1 MVTSTASM
9 ATNIEVTSVDQ
20 SDESAITALYRA
32 AIGPISRNYYLTAF
46 SRFEDAGKAG
56 LSWNWAAGLVTLNW
70 LVFRQL
76 WGVAIAYAG
85 VLMIVILAVFGIGR
99 MLFQMPQEAEIGLI
113 VVVVMLSVVLPGFF
127 GNALFHAHSRK
138 RMANALRTTATLPE
152 ACAVLTNSASS
163 RQHLIGIL
171 IVNLA
176 FAGAIGGA
184 VVALRGAGASPA
196 NTRHVAEVR
205 GAIAN
210 SVTHPIREP
219 MSPASAPLAPAVTLA
234 PSPELA
240 SAAVAAGRYQINVGL
255 FANDANAQRVHAQL
269 QAVKLDV
276 YSELLETTHGKRTR
290 VRVGPFKIESDA
302 NAAAHKIRSLQFDAV
317 VFEQ

>member
-32 AIGPISRNYYLTAF
+32 AIGPIGRNYYLMAF

-99 MLFQMPQEAEIGLI
+99 MLFQMPQEAEIALV
-113 VVVVMLSVVLPGFF
+113 VVVVMLSVVLPGLF

-219 MSPASAPLAPAVTLA
+219 MSPASAPLAP
-234 PSPELA
+234 SPKLA
-240 SAAVAAGRYQINVGL
+240 SATVAAGRYQINVGL

-269 QAVKLDV
+269 QAAKLDV

>member
-32 AIGPISRNYYLTAF
+32 AIGPIGRNYYLPVF

-99 MLFQMPQEAEIGLI
+99 MLFQMPQEAEIGLA
-113 VVVVMLSVVLPGFF
+113 VVFGLLGVVLPGFY
-127 GNALFHAHSRK
+127 GNAFFHAHSRK

-152 ACAVLTNSASS
+152 ACAVLISAASS

-171 IVNLA
+171 IANLA

-184 VVALRGAGASPA
+184 VVALRGAGAPPA
-196 NTRHVAEVR
+196 NIRPVAEVR
-205 GAIAN
+205 GVIAN
-210 SVTHPIREP
+210 PVTNPIPEAT
-219 MSPASAPLAPAVTLA
+219 SPAPAPLA

-240 SAAVAAGRYQINVGL
+240 SAAVAAGRYRINVGL

-276 YSELLETTHGKRTR
+276 YSELLDTTHGKRTR
-290 VRVGPFKIESDA
+290 VRVGPFKTESDA